1 MSASYILRFILET
14 DAIFGRGDGVAGV
27 VDAEVQHDE
36 YGCPYLGGRSLKG
49 LLVNECSSIW
59 NVLPEGIRPRWE
71 TPAQRLF
78 GNPGSGLDDGA
89 LLIIGDAQLPPD
101 LRNLIIQEIQKSKIA
116 CENEA
121 KRKQI
126 EAKMREDVLES
137 ITALR
142 HQTSIN
148 DETGVAREH
157 TLRTI
162 RVILRKTPFEAE
174 LYFQRRPSEDDLALL
189 AACIKAFRRA
199 GTARNRGLGRLSA
212 EIFDASSQAIT
223 EKYFAI
229 FREGILQ

>member
-1 MSASYILRFILET
+1 MSTYTLRFILER
-14 DAIFGRGDGVAGV
+14 DATFGRGDGVAGV

-49 LLVNECSSIW
+49 LLVNECSDIW
-59 NVLPEGIRPRWE
+59 AALPENVRYRWE
-71 TPAQRLF
+71 KSAQRLF

-89 LLIIGDAQLPPD
+89 SLIIGDAQLPAD
-101 LRNLIIQEIQKSKIA
+101 LRSAIIQDIQRAKMA
-116 CENEA
+116 CRNEA
-121 KRKQI
+121 ERKQI

-142 HQTSIN
+142 NQTSI
-148 DETGVAREH
+148 DETGVAKEH

-174 LYFQRRPSEDDLALL
+174 LHFKRGHSEDELALL

-199 GTARNRGLGRLSA
+199 GTARNRGRGLLSA
-212 EIFDASSQAIT
+212 EMLDASGQIIT

-229 FREGILQ
+229 FREGITL

>member
-1 MSASYILRFILET
+1 MSTYTLRFVLER
-14 DAIFGRGDGVAGV
+14 DAAFGRGDGVAGV
-27 VDAEVQHDE
+27 VDAEVQNDE

-49 LLVNECSSIW
+49 LLVNECSEIW
-59 NVLPEGIRPRWE
+59 AALPENVRSRWDKS
-71 TPAQRLF
+71 AQRLF

-89 LLIIGDAQLPPD
+89 SLIIGDAQLPAD
-101 LRNLIIQEIQKSKIA
+101 LRSAIIQDIQS
-116 CENEA
+116 A
-121 KRKQI
+121 KMSCRNDVERKQI

-142 HQTSIN
+142 HQTSI

-174 LYFQRRPSEDDLALL
+174 LHFRREPSENDLALL

-199 GTARNRGLGRLSA
+199 GTTRNRGLGRLRA
-212 EIFDASSQAIT
+212 DILDASGQIIT
-223 EKYFAI
+223 EKYFAT
-229 FREGILQ
+229 FREGITL

>member
-1 MSASYILRFILET
+1 MSTYILRFVLES
-14 DAIFGRGDGVAGV
+14 DAAFGRGDGVAGV
-27 VDAEVQHDE
+27 VDAEVQNDE

-49 LLVNECSSIW
+49 LLVNECSEIW
-59 NVLPEGIRPRWE
+59 ATLPENVRCRWDKS
-71 TPAQRLF
+71 AQRLF

-89 LLIIGDAQLPPD
+89 SLDIGDAQLPAD
-101 LRNLIIQEIQKSKIA
+101 LRSAIIQDIQNAKMA
-116 CENEA
+116 YQNEA
-121 KRKQI
+121 ERKQI
-126 EAKMREDVLES
+126 EAKMCKDVLES

-142 HQTSIN
+142 HQTSI

-174 LYFQRRPSEDDLALL
+174 LHFRREPFEDDLALL

-212 EIFDASSQAIT
+212 EILDASGHIIT
-223 EKYFAI
+223 EKYFSI
-229 FREGILQ
+229 FREGITL

>member
-1 MSASYILRFILET
+1 MSTYTLRFVLER
-14 DAIFGRGDGVAGV
+14 DAAFGRGDGVAGV
-27 VDAEVQHDE
+27 VDAEVQNDE

-49 LLVNECSSIW
+49 LLVNECSDIW
-59 NVLPEGIRPRWE
+59 AALPENARCRWDKS
-71 TPAQRLF
+71 AQRLF

-89 LLIIGDAQLPPD
+89 SLIIGDAQLPAD
-101 LRNLIIQEIQKSKIA
+101 LRSAIIQDIQSAKMA
-116 CENEA
+116 CRNEA
-121 KRKQI
+121 ERKQI

-142 HQTSIN
+142 HQTSI

-174 LYFQRRPSEDDLALL
+174 LHFRREPCENDLALL

-199 GTARNRGLGRLSA
+199 GTTRNRGLGRLRA
-212 EIFDASSQAIT
+212 DILDASGQIIT
-223 EKYFAI
+223 EKYFAT
-229 FREGILQ
+229 FREGITL